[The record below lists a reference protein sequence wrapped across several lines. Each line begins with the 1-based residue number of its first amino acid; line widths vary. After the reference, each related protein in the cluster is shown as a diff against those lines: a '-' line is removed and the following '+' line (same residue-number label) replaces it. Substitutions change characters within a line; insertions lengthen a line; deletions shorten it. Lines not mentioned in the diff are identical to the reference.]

1 MAKIISL
8 FNHKGGVSKTT
19 TAFNLGW
26 MLARKGK
33 RVLLVDCDPQ
43 CNLTGM
49 ILGFAHQES
58 ASSIEGTRGGEPLN
72 IRDALAP
79 AFESRPSLIKP
90 VKCVAVPGNDHL
102 FLLPGH
108 IGLAEYEVTLGI
120 AQELSGSLVTLRN
133 LPGSMRYVIEKTAAK
148 YKIDLVLVDMSPSLG
163 PLNQNLLTTGD
174 FFIIPMHPDF
184 FSIMAINS
192 LASVIPKWKAW
203 SEAAKKMPVLK
214 DAEYAFPNA
223 SPKFLG
229 YVIQKYRPRG
239 GSAPSKAFQQWITQ
253 VERDI
258 AATLLPVLKESGMML
273 PDKAYKAAGFD
284 PKEPLLQMPDFNALI
299 ARSQQYQVPIF
310 ELSDSQLDQA
320 GIVLER
326 TKDSM
331 GRFKELFS
339 DAANKVNQ
347 LTA

>member
-49 ILGFAHQES
+49 ILGFGHQES
-58 ASSIEGTRGGEPLN
+58 ANSIEGTRGGEPLN

-133 LPGSMRYVIEKTAAK
+133 LPGSMRYVIDKTAAK

-239 GSAPSKAFQQWITQ
+239 GSAPSKAFQQWVTQ

-258 AATLLPVLKESGMML
+258 AGTLLPVLKESGMML

-310 ELSDSQLDQA
+310 ELSDSQLSQA

>member
-26 MLARKGK
+26 MLARKGR

-49 ILGFAHQES
+49 ILGFNHQES
-58 ASSIEGTRGGEPLN
+58 TKTIEGVRGGEPLN

-79 AFESRPSLIKP
+79 AFESRPELMKA
-90 VKCVAVPGNDHL
+90 VKGVAVPGNDRM

-133 LPGSMRYVIEKTAAK
+133 LPGAMRYLIDATTAR
-148 YKIDLVLVDMSPSLG
+148 YKIDLALVDMSPSLG
-163 PLNQNLLTTGD
+163 PLNQNLLTTSD

-192 LASVIPKWKAW
+192 LASVIPKWKSW
-203 SEAAKKMPVLK
+203 SEAAKALPLLK
-214 DAEYAFPNA
+214 DAEYPFPNV

-229 YVIQKYRPRG
+229 YVIQKFRPRG
-239 GSAPSKAFQQWITQ
+239 GAAPSKAFQQWIDQ
-253 VERDI
+253 VEQGVRD
-258 AATLLPVLKESGMML
+258 TLLPVFRRADMML
-273 PDKAYKAAGFD
+273 PDKVYRAAGFT
-284 PKEPLLQMPDFNALI
+284 PQEPLLQVPDFNALI
-299 ARSQQYQVPIF
+299 ARSQEHQVPIF
-310 ELSDSQLDQA
+310 ELTDAQLEQA
-320 GIVLER
+320 GIVLDR

-331 GRFKELFS
+331 NSFKALYS
-339 DAANKVNQ
+339 AAADKVIHM
-347 LTA
+347 T